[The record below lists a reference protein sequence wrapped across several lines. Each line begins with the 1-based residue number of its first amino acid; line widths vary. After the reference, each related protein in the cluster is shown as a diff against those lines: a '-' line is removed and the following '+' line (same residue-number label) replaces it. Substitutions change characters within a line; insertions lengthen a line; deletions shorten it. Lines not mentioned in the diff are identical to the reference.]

1 MASKTKDIQRLWWD
15 WLGTSERLLRSL
27 NEQTRA
33 LVTRDVS
40 RIEAL
45 QPELETMLS
54 RMRIIDDHAAA
65 AAAKLAE
72 DLGTEPTLRGITAAL
87 SETEAQ
93 QVQSIANRVRVVA
106 RNVEEQLDKNRTLI
120 ENELT
125 YVNGSL
131 ALIAKAST
139 ERDGRYSQAQG
150 GPIVL
155 DQVA

>member
-1 MASKTKDIQRLWWD
+1 M
-15 WLGTSERLLRSL
+15 
-27 NEQTRA
+27 
-33 LVTRDVS
+33 
-40 RIEAL
+40 
-45 QPELETMLS
+45 
-54 RMRIIDDHAAA
+54 
-65 AAAKLAE
+65 
-72 DLGTEPTLRGITAAL
+72 
-87 SETEAQ
+87 
-93 QVQSIANRVRVVA
+93 VA

-139 ERDGRYSQAQG
+139 ERDGRYSQAQA

>member
-40 RIEAL
+40 RMEAL

-87 SETEAQ
+87 TETEAQ

-106 RNVEEQLDKNRTLI
+106 RNVEEHLDKNRTLI